1 MGREIV
7 LNGAESAPPA
17 GHYSHSCSAGGF
29 VWISGQLPVT
39 PYGEIIA
46 GAPFEEQV
54 RQVLRNLDACLAGAG
69 ITRRELV
76 SVRVFVTDI
85 GLWPEFNNIYAEWI
99 EDYRPSRAVA
109 GVSELHYGAAVEVE
123 AVALGPAGV

>member
-1 MGREIV
+1 MGLKAHRQQVIT
-7 LNGAESAPPA
+7 
-17 GHYSHSCSAGGF
+17 HSCSAGGF

-39 PYGEIIA
+39 PNGEKIA

-109 GVSELHYGAAVEVE
+109 GVS
-123 AVALGPAGV
+123 